1 MKFPKIATR
10 LSVIAQE
17 NDLSI
22 EEAKKIAEAAV
33 KAGQVV
39 KEVATRLEGGGVY
52 YRAID
57 DPAVICRDLFGGV
70 RNKTM
75 RHQEIYK
82 AAAAESTNGALGGR
96 PLKGTPIWAGE
107 YRGEDYWGF
116 SSLKGLWNA
125 TARSVRKCT
134 PSRTNPADVPDLTAE
149 EVEAVKAA
157 AVAAG
162 L

>member
-1 MKFPKIATR
+1 MGNTSTISKAAAK
-10 LSVIAQE
+10 LG
-17 NDLSI
+17 SI
-22 EEAKKIAEAAV
+22 TTEA
-33 KAGQVV
+33 
-39 KEVATRLEGGGVY
+39 
-52 YRAID
+52 
-57 DPAVICRDLFGGV
+57 
-70 RNKTM
+70 
-75 RHQEIYK
+75 K
-82 AAAAESTNGALGGR
+82 AAAARANGALGGR

-107 YRGEDYWGF
+107 YRGEGYWGF
-116 SSLKGLWNA
+116 SSLRGLWNA

>member
-1 MKFPKIATR
+1 M
-10 LSVIAQE
+10 SVIAQE

-52 YRAID
+52 YRA
-57 DPAVICRDLFGGV
+57 V
-70 RNKTM
+70 